1 MLINVTI
8 RRPALFENQHNR
20 QTCLNCYYCKQFK
33 FSNLNFRRENS
44 NSSKML
50 ALQCCW
56 IRQFW
61 VIFKQCEV
69 RLWIQR
75 RKIPNPD
82 FNHFNMW
89 KECMNYWKQCEQTNP
104 KWNSSGSYFV
114 IHVWWQH
121 LSYQETTTFQD
132 PNKVPKK
139 AAWKPLLPFLFLK
152 MNIWI
157 QDSNKVWL
165 FKINKKK
172 FNFDKKLRVKISEY
186 WS

>member
-20 QTCLNCYYCKQFK
+20 QTCLNCYYCKQFEFSRTRIFQFVSLPKARK
-33 FSNLNFRRENS
+33 FKFIKDARFA
-44 NSSKML
+44 ML
-50 ALQCCW
+50 
-56 IRQFW
+56 FW

-104 KWNSSGSYFV
+104 KWSSSGSYFV

-139 AAWKPLLPFLFLK
+139 ATWKPSLPFLFLEII
-152 MNIWI
+152 IWT

-165 FKINKKK
+165 FKINKK
-172 FNFDKKLRVKISEY
+172 N
-186 WS
+186 

>member
-1 MLINVTI
+1 MFELQTI
-8 RRPALFENQHNR
+8 WIFAHKDFPICITS
-20 QTCLNCYYCKQFK
+20 QTFD
-33 FSNLNFRRENS
+33 FRRENS
-44 NSSKML
+44 SKML
-50 ALQCCW
+50 DLQCCW
-56 IRQFW
+56 IRLFW

-104 KWNSSGSYFV
+104 KWSSSGSYFV

-139 AAWKPLLPFLFLK
+139 ATWKPLLPFLFLEII
-152 MNIWI
+152 IWS

-165 FKINKKK
+165 FKINKKNLILTK
-172 FNFDKKLRVKISEY
+172 NFYIYLNFRSKIGRIFTMK
-186 WS
+186 